1 MATPHS
7 NRRAH
12 GVGPC
17 HCRAARDD
25 GYSCPMLPRSI
36 GPLRLETVDVAK
48 PRGAPVLCL
57 HGLFAGSWVFERVLP
72 LIAARGYP
80 AAALSFRGHPPAP
93 PLASIGR
100 TSVAAYCHDA
110 FEAARAMERPIVIGH
125 SLGGL
130 VALLLASRNLV
141 RAAVLVSSAPPRGI
155 SVLSRPLLLRMPRY
169 LPPLLL
175 SRPFLPTRNDLDAL
189 VLNEVPAAE
198 RADIRQRFVA
208 DSGRAARQVALGVHD
223 VPLRSL
229 RAPLL
234 VVGAERDR
242 FVPLSVARRLARR
255 YDAPLHV
262 ARGHG
267 HFLFAEPGWEHEVSA
282 ILDWIDALP
291 APVRGPA
298 SAAWT
303 GEHASVNRA
312 RP

>member
-1 MATPHS
+1 
-7 NRRAH
+7 
-12 GVGPC
+12 
-17 HCRAARDD
+17 
-25 GYSCPMLPRSI
+25 MLPRSI
-36 GPLRLETVDVAK
+36 GTLRLDTVDVAK

-72 LIAARGYP
+72 LIAQRGYP

-100 TSVAAYCHDA
+100 ASIAGYCHDA
-110 FEAARAMERPIVIGH
+110 FEAAREMERPIVIGH

-155 SVLSRPLLLRMPRY
+155 SVFSRPLLFRMARY
-169 LPPLLL
+169 LPALAL
-175 SRPFLPTRNDLDAL
+175 SRPFVPTNGDLDAL
-189 VLNEVPAAE
+189 VLNEVPPAE
-198 RADIRQRFVA
+198 RAAIRRRFVP
-208 DSGRAARQVALGVHD
+208 DSGRAARQIALGVYD

-234 VVGAERDR
+234 VVGAEHDR

-255 YDAPLHV
+255 YDAPLQV

-267 HFLFAEPGWEHEVSA
+267 HFLFAEPGWEREVGA

-291 APVRGPA
+291 APARGPA

-303 GEHASVNRA
+303 GEHAPVNRTH
-312 RP
+312 R

>member
-1 MATPHS
+1 
-7 NRRAH
+7 
-12 GVGPC
+12 
-17 HCRAARDD
+17 
-25 GYSCPMLPRSI
+25 MLPRSI
-36 GPLRLETVDVAK
+36 GTLHLDTVDVAT

-57 HGLFAGSWVFERVLP
+57 HGLFAGSWVYERVLP

-80 AAALSFRGHPPAP
+80 AAALSFRGHPPAA

-100 TSVAAYCHDA
+100 TSIAAYCHDA
-110 FEAARAMERPIVIGH
+110 FEGARALERPIVIGH

-130 VALLLASRNLV
+130 VALMLAARNLV

-169 LPPLLL
+169 LPALAF
-175 SRPFLPTRNDLDAL
+175 SRPFVPRRSDLDAL
-189 VLNEVPAAE
+189 VLNRVPAAD
-198 RADIRQRFVA
+198 RAAIRERFVP

-229 RAPLL
+229 RAPLF
-234 VVGAERDR
+234 VVGAEHDR

-255 YDAPLHV
+255 YEAPLHV

-267 HFLFAEPGWEHEVSA
+267 HFLFAEPGWEDELGV
-282 ILDWIDALP
+282 ILDWIDGLP
-291 APVRGPA
+291 APARGPA

-303 GEHASVNRA
+303 GEHAAPNRA
-312 RP
+312 RR